1 MKKILLNLGQ
11 VVAVFLMLWPLYII
25 FNYENI
31 KFPIIE
37 LIISISYCIY
47 LYSVIDKQNRMEKVK
62 KNYYEQIKFKKKL
75 MSEMT
80 DKEILKFQ
88 EKYIENL
95 INEFFW

>member
-95 INEFFW
+95 INEFF

>member
-11 VVAVFLMLWPLYII
+11 VVAIFLMFRPLYII

-37 LIISISYCIY
+37 LIIFISYCIY
-47 LYSVIDKQNRMEKVK
+47 IYSVIDKQNRMEKVK
-62 KNYYEQIKFKKKL
+62 NNYYEQLKLKKKL

-80 DKEILKFQ
+80 DKEIVKYQ
-88 EKYIENL
+88 KNYIENL